1 MPELFPDTQRKPPPS
16 AAACR
21 YMCDEEAVYTPPEDC
36 DADGDD
42 RARDDEATPRCTFM
56 YDVPTFEC
64 DAGLVLCACDA
75 TLARKERLKA
85 AGGTWRLVDL
95 RGTRRIGWVFSRVDA
110 ERALEVLR
118 TPIVTSAS
126 CQTRGRCA

>member
-1 MPELFPDTQRKPPPS
+1 MG
-16 AAACR
+16 
-21 YMCDEEAVYTPPEDC
+21 DEEAVYTPPMDC

-42 RARDDEATPRCTFM
+42 RARDDEVTPRCKFL

-95 RGTRRIGWVFSRVDA
+95 CGTRRIGWVFSRVNA

-118 TPIVTSAS
+118 TPIVTSAES